1 VAKGGEDA
9 ASVSSNV
16 LAVADGVGGWAES
29 GVDPAIFSKKLC
41 KNIDELIKKK
51 DSYIFEPKTLLIEA
65 VSANQEIGS
74 STCVIATLDKNKPHL
89 YTANLG
95 DSGYL
100 LLRKSGL
107 DLIQIHKSKEQT
119 HSFNFPYQVGTGGD
133 DPASADVNMH
143 EIKDKDIILL
153 ASDGLFDNLFSVKI
167 IELIRPFIR
176 DRDDILDPT
185 LVAEVI
191 AKEAERYS
199 HN

>member
-1 VAKGGEDA
+1 
-9 ASVSSNV
+9 
-16 LAVADGVGGWAES
+16 
-29 GVDPAIFSKKLC
+29 
-41 KNIDELIKKK
+41 
-51 DSYIFEPKTLLIEA
+51 
-65 VSANQEIGS
+65 
-74 STCVIATLDKNKPHL
+74 
-89 YTANLG
+89 
-95 DSGYL
+95 
-100 LLRKSGL
+100 
-107 DLIQIHKSKEQT
+107 
-119 HSFNFPYQVGTGGD
+119 
-133 DPASADVNMH
+133 MH